1 MSRFTDLFQ
10 PQPQPEPEKKKETV
24 VEKTTYTPKVFTQKE
39 TGSVKK
45 KI

>member
-24 VEKTTYTPKVFTQKE
+24 VEKATYVAKPFTQKT

>member
-10 PQPQPEPEKKKETV
+10 PQPQPEKKKETV
-24 VEKTTYTPKVFTQKE
+24 VEKTTYIPKVFTQKE